1 MKVIKETEF
10 CTIVERSYDKNNKM
24 AMAYVTES
32 ATNFYVT
39 IKVIGY
45 AMPSVHKWKVSK
57 KDAEDDHQAALLIA
71 KEAFRRG
78 NL

>member
-10 CTIVERSYDKNNKM
+10 CIIVERSYNKNNKM

-45 AMPSVHKWKVSK
+45 AMTSVHKWKVSK
-57 KDAEDDHQAALLIA
+57 KDARDEHQAAQIIA
-71 KEAFRRG
+71 KEAFMRG